1 MTDNKSTPESYGV
14 IGLGRFGSSLAQ
26 SLAEA
31 GKDVLVI
38 DEDESKVKQMR
49 EYTEQAYVCEK
60 LTKSALEEAGI
71 QNCDVVIVCIGE
83 KLDTSILTTL
93 NVVSLGVSKVIAK
106 ATSTEQGIIL
116 EKLGAEVVYPERDM
130 AVRLAKKLL
139 SSSLLDY
146 ISLNNDIDV
155 SEIQITDKLVG
166 RSIGEINFRKSFGLN
181 IIALEQGED
190 TTTDVAPEYIFKP
203 GDIVVAIGDND
214 KLQKFQKYL
223 TSRTK

>member
-1 MTDNKSTPESYGV
+1 MNNNKTPESYGI
-14 IGLGRFGSSLAQ
+14 IGLGRFGMSLAQ
-26 SLAEA
+26 ELAQA

-38 DEDESKVKQMR
+38 DEDESKVKEMR
-49 EYTEQAYVCEK
+49 EYTEQAFVCGK
-60 LTKSALEEAGI
+60 LTKEALEEAGI
-71 QNCDVVIVCIGE
+71 QNCDVVVVCIGE
-83 KLDTSILTTL
+83 RLDTSILTTL

-116 EKLGAEVVYPERDM
+116 EKLGAKVVYPERDM

-166 RSIGEINFRKSFGLN
+166 KSIDAVNFRKSFGLT
-181 IIALEQGED
+181 IIAVEQGQE
-190 TTTDVAPEYIFKP
+190 TRTDVDPDYIFKKD
-203 GDIVVAIGDND
+203 DIVVVIGGSQQIRDFE
-214 KLQKFQKYL
+214 KHMAK
-223 TSRTK
+223 R

>member
-1 MTDNKSTPESYGV
+1 MSNNKTPEAYGV
-14 IGLGRFGSSLAQ
+14 IGLGRFGFSLAKE
-26 SLAEA
+26 LAKA

-49 EYTEQAYVCEK
+49 EYTEQAFVCER

-71 QNCDVVIVCIGE
+71 QNCDVVVVCIGE
-83 KLDTSILTTL
+83 RLDTSILTTL
-93 NVVSLGVSKVIAK
+93 NVVSLGVQKVIAK

-166 RSIGEINFRKSFGLN
+166 RSIDDINFRKNFGLN

-190 TTTDVAPEYIFKP
+190 TTTDVEPDYIFKP
-203 GDIVVAIGDND
+203 GDIVVAIGANAR
-214 KLQKFQKYL
+214 LLEFQKYL
-223 TSRTK
+223 IKK